1 MCRGSYIN
9 PRAVELFRE
18 GTTIAPAVTRVQR
31 GMAGAT
37 SDGRIP
43 PDRLPVIGAA
53 PSIERAVL
61 KLLAD

>member
-1 MCRGSYIN
+1 
-9 PRAVELFRE
+9 
-18 GTTIAPAVTRVQR
+18 VTRVQR
-31 GMAGAT
+31 GMAGST
-37 SDGRIP
+37 SNGRIP